1 MTREEATLFGELWLD
16 INEDCKDSQTYAFVC
31 EALKA
36 LRQAPND
43 NSIITTDKEYIYETQ
58 KIEWKDEKGNDRS
71 HIVKY
76 KICPV
81 CGTVKES
88 TFIRNRS

>member
-1 MTREEATLFGELWLD
+1 MTRAEAIIFGELWLD

-36 LRQAPND
+36 LRFMPED
-43 NSIITTDKEYIYETQ
+43 NSIITTDNEYIYET
-58 KIEWKDEKGNDRS
+58 KKVEWKDAEGNVRS

-76 KICPV
+76 KTCPL